1 MPASSKAPNNIN
13 ATNAKRTSLKRL
25 FGRGLSPAGSG
36 CGSCS
41 TSPCSLFSSSSVLI
55 AVAFLAP
62 VQAFERALLFLQQ
75 FGILRRQRC
84 WFTAL
89 QNAVHHGDKE
99 QRAEGGDDQ
108 TANHRP
114 AERCVLLSAI
124 AKTEGHRHHADDHRS
139 GGHDHRAQPHVAR
152 LERRF
157 CCILP

>member
-13 ATNAKRTSLKRL
+13 ATNANRTSLKRL

-41 TSPCSLFSSSSVLI
+41 SSPCSLFSSSSVLI

-62 VQAFERALLFLQQ
+62 VQAFERALLSFQQ
-75 FGILRRQRC
+75 LCILRRQSH

-89 QNAVHHGDKE
+89 QNAVHHGYEE
-99 QRAEGGDDQ
+99 QSAKGGDNQ

-114 AERCVLLSAI
+114 AERRV
-124 AKTEGHRHHADDHRS
+124 
-139 GGHDHRAQPHVAR
+139 
-152 LERRF
+152 
-157 CCILP
+157 